1 MKAVQNPN
9 HRDIIM
15 TRRRRA
21 SGKRQ
26 RAPKP
31 AESVFDLADAMET
44 PLARTQDLVRALEY
58 VGHGLHS
65 LGEDSAPA
73 VFGIAQAMSENLQ
86 DVKRL
91 REKLFSAV
99 AL

>member
-1 MKAVQNPN
+1 MPS
-9 HRDIIM
+9 
-15 TRRRRA
+15 RRRA
-21 SGKRQ
+21 SGKRA
-26 RAPKP
+26 RKP
-31 AESVFDLADAMET
+31 AASVFDLADAMET

-73 VFGIAQAMSENLQ
+73 IFGIAQAMSENLQ

-91 REKLFSAV
+91 REKLFSA
-99 AL
+99 AA